1 MSDLWDRIK
10 EKNTLDAAL
19 REEIEVVFGARG
31 KKALSA
37 IDAGKVKKYL
47 DFFVVEGRTAEYVV
61 DEDFCTCRDF
71 LYRGRTCWHLL
82 AVRIAIGANLARPVD
97 EWYQDRWKI
106 KGDKSQAEILPAW
119 DNPAQ
124 NDTALPTVCEPS
136 RDYSAG
142 PVLFRRDIL

>member
-19 REEIEVVFGARG
+19 REEIEAAFGARG
-31 KKALSA
+31 KKALAA
-37 IDAGKVKKYL
+37 IDAGKVRQYR

-82 AVRIAIGANLARPVD
+82 AVRIAMSADLTERVD
-97 EWYQDRWKI
+97 GWYQDRWNNPT
-106 KGDKSQAEILPAW
+106 G
-119 DNPAQ
+119 NPAQ
-124 NDTALPTVCEPS
+124 ENHET
-136 RDYSAG
+136 
-142 PVLFRRDIL
+142 IH